1 MPRGRLIGPRDCP
14 AGLMNKHFTFL
25 LLLCSCGLLLG
36 CWNAEEKA
44 AIAKLKPTKDPVQEE
59 IYAFRLKMRALYNN
73 RRFAELEPVAAEIRQ
88 TKPLFGNGSWRIA
101 QFYESFACRRE
112 EPESMWQL
120 HDRIHQDWIAQF
132 PASITARIA
141 YADFLREYA
150 WHARGTDFA
159 DKVTE
164 EGWRLFGERL
174 ESARKALAE
183 ARELTE
189 KDSFWWEVALGVA
202 RGQQLPKNAYD
213 QLLEEAKAIEPK
225 FWGYDIARASSL
237 LPRWYGEPGDW
248 EAYADQAAARP
259 DGLGAEIYARIVM
272 ALYGYYDNVFR
283 ETNAS
288 WPQVRE
294 GLIAMRQKYPRSF
307 ELLNH
312 TALLSTLGGDRELAK
327 ETFGKL
333 GDSYLPSVWGKPE
346 RFVRSRKWAETGV
359 Q

>member
-1 MPRGRLIGPRDCP
+1 
-14 AGLMNKHFTFL
+14 MNKHFGFL
-25 LLLCSCGLLLG
+25 LLLCTCGLMG

-44 AIAKLKPTKDPVQEE
+44 TIAKLKPTKDPILEE
-59 IYAFRLKMRALYNN
+59 IYAFRLKMRGLYNN
-73 RRFAELEPVAAEIRQ
+73 RRFAELEQAAVEIRR
-88 TKPLFGNGSWRIA
+88 TKPVFDNGSWKIV
-101 QFYESFACRRE
+101 QFYDSFGCRAE

-132 PASITARIA
+132 PTSITARVA
-141 YADFLREYA
+141 YADFFTDYA
-150 WHARGTDFA
+150 WHARGSGFA
-159 DKVTE
+159 DKVTK

-174 ESARKALAE
+174 ASASKKLAE
-183 ARELTE
+183 ARWLTD
-189 KDSFWWEVALGVA
+189 KDPFWWEVALGVA
-202 RGQQLPKNAYD
+202 LGQHWPKNEYD
-213 QLLEEAKAIEPK
+213 QLLEQAKAFEPK
-225 FWGYDIARASSL
+225 FWAYDIARARSL

-248 EAYADQAAARP
+248 EAYAEQAAGRP

-272 ALYGYYDNVFR
+272 DLHGYYDNVFR
-283 ETNAS
+283 ETKAS
-288 WPQVRE
+288 WLKVRQ
-294 GLIAMRQKYPRSF
+294 GLSEMRQKYPRSF
-307 ELLNH
+307 DLLNQ